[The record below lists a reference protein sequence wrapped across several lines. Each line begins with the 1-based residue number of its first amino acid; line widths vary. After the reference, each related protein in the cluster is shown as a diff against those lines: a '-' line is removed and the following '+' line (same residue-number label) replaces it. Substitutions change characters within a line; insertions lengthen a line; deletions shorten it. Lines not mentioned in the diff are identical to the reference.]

1 MCVLGLQLWSG
12 AVNYPDFFAKQTQKW
27 WEEQIQAFNK
37 NIPLDGIWID
47 MNEADNYCS
56 GDICY
61 DGRLQMFLKDC
72 CISCTC
78 DESSMTLH
86 CVLLRHTSDI
96 CETMAVIYLQKA
108 RSDLVLLEFVA

>member
-1 MCVLGLQLWSG
+1 VYVLVLQLWSG

-27 WEEQIQAFNK
+27 WEEQIRAFNE

-61 DGRLQMFLKDC
+61 DGRVQAFLKDWP
-72 CISCTC
+72 ISCTC
-78 DESSMTLH
+78 D
-86 CVLLRHTSDI
+86 
-96 CETMAVIYLQKA
+96 
-108 RSDLVLLEFVA
+108 